1 MKSSFRTDVA
11 DPIRKWEYLLL
22 EDDDL
27 EDILEVLHYFY
38 FRVS

>member
-11 DPIRKWEYLLL
+11 DPIIKWEYLLL

-27 EDILEVLHYFY
+27 DDILENLHYSY
-38 FRVS
+38 FGVS

>member
-1 MKSSFRTDVA
+1 MKSSFRTDVS
-11 DPIRKWEYLLL
+11 DPIIKWEYLLL